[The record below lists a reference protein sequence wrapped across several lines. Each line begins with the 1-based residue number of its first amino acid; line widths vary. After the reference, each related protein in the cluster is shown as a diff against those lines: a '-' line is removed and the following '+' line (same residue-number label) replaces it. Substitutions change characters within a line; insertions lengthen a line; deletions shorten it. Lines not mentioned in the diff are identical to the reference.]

1 MDWTRTV
8 AEHKIQEA
16 IDAGE
21 FDNLPGKGQ
30 PLDLDEDMH
39 LPPHQRIT
47 ARILKNARALPD
59 WLQAEKD
66 ILRETEAA
74 KTLRQRGPN
83 SLAHARTDDRR
94 GRVAARLRAEY
105 RERMDLVNTLILK
118 YNLIAPA
125 GYQKVLIPFQIREEM
140 ERLEAEIAA
149 R

>member
-1 MDWTRTV
+1 MEWTRIV
-8 AEHKIQEA
+8 AERQIQEA

-21 FDNLPGKGQ
+21 FDNLPGKGK

-39 LPPHQRIT
+39 LPPHQRIVV
-47 ARILKNARALPD
+47 RLLKNARALPD

-66 ILRETEAA
+66 IERETEAA
-74 KTLRQRGPN
+74 KTLRQRGLT

-94 GRVAARLRAEY
+94 GRIAARLRADY
-105 RERMDLVNTLILK
+105 RERMDTVNTLILK
-118 YNLIAPA
+118 YNFIAPA
-125 GYQKVLIPFQIREEM
+125 GYQRALIPFRIREEM